1 MMPREI
7 ESFHLDDDSPQGM
20 VSFLAGAGLGM
31 ILGAGFAF
39 ALAPA
44 AGQVT
49 RRKLGA
55 AVRKARACLARR
67 LCRRAGLEDLES

>member
-1 MMPREI
+1 MPRET
-7 ESFHLDDDSPQGM
+7 ESFYLDDDSPQGM

-55 AVRKARACLARR
+55 TARSRR
-67 LCRRAGLEDLES
+67 

>member
-1 MMPREI
+1 MPRET
-7 ESFHLDDDSPQGM
+7 ESFYLDDDSPQGI

-31 ILGAGFAF
+31 VLGAGFAF

-55 AVRKARACLARR
+55 AVLRARDCLARR
-67 LCRRAGLEDLES
+67 LRRCTDVGDLES